1 MPFVSV
7 GMEYYSVVFYSSIF
21 LMINTIMKN
30 LKEKLIKVIDKIDG
44 FFLQFYPELTKH
56 MNKKDDK

>member
-1 MPFVSV
+1 
-7 GMEYYSVVFYSSIF
+7 
-21 LMINTIMKN
+21 MKN

-44 FFLQFYPELTKH
+44 FFLNFYPELTKH

>member
-1 MPFVSV
+1 MLVWDYIQLYPIRYFFD
-7 GMEYYSVVFYSSIF
+7 G
-21 LMINTIMKN
+21 NTLKMKK

-56 MNKKDDK
+56 MKKDDE

>member
-1 MPFVSV
+1 
-7 GMEYYSVVFYSSIF
+7 
-21 LMINTIMKN
+21 MKN

-56 MNKKDDK
+56 MNKKDDNKNLLYCYYLFLI